1 MEASRDPGRDPR
13 SLLSC
18 VNGFHPKAL
27 VFVSEKRCAFA
38 AGKLIV
44 EMDVESKK
52 QRFVQG
58 HSATVTCITHSEQQ
72 ALGASGQVLRSG
84 AKWAEVLLWD
94 SESLEICA
102 CFSFHQANVEAV
114 GFVQDG
120 EVLVSIGS
128 DRDRSMALWPAARE
142 GCFRIGRKEGV
153 PLAVCS
159 AYKGGA
165 ISGIAAAPGSSDL
178 PMLFASYGVQHIKFW
193 RSPRSERLSQAIEG
207 RRGAFGSDGVPKM
220 ILCAVWVSRDRLV
233 AGGNNG
239 EVFFFHG
246 SRAVRKMEPQSSPVA
261 CLLPLRESLAVV
273 HGNGMCH
280 FLHGG
285 KTTDVEFSSV
295 AGWPGP
301 RFRTQLVSGA
311 WKDRQLLLS
320 SKTHLIY
327 LDLSNG
333 LPRATC
339 KPLVSQPAAA
349 LTSVA
354 NHPVAPRIYTAALD
368 GLVRCYDV
376 KDMTQLEQRSFH
388 GSSQGV
394 TCLAISGAADEESS
408 AWLAVGCSDSTLSIM
423 SENSYQYVLRR
434 TLSGSKAKL
443 TCAKFSSVDMSGKHP
458 LWLAVGTD
466 DGCIHTFRFK
476 EPCCRSSAYTGMHT
490 GEEVVSKVATLRGHE
505 APIVDICFADTLPCN
520 YLISADL
527 SGKELA
533 FDVPMARRLPTMTLV
548 REVPFHPWTL
558 PVGWQMQG
566 CKVDKK
572 LPRVHEI
579 SGRQLIAV
587 ATDVIKVFPFP
598 CISPPSIHPLRLEGP
613 SAPIASL
620 LFNPMNDSLLASSDT
635 ALFVWSWETEAQ
647 ARLPLSPLRS
657 VQESETPDS
666 RKPQVPAFTPPPR
679 PRVQVQDDQ
688 SRSGIGKPR
697 PKAVGI
703 AKQL

>member
-1 MEASRDPGRDPR
+1 M
-13 SLLSC
+13 
-18 VNGFHPKAL
+18 
-27 VFVSEKRCAFA
+27 
-38 AGKLIV
+38 
-44 EMDVESKK
+44 
-52 QRFVQG
+52 
-58 HSATVTCITHSEQQ
+58 
-72 ALGASGQVLRSG
+72 
-84 AKWAEVLLWD
+84 
-94 SESLEICA
+94 
-102 CFSFHQANVEAV
+102 
-114 GFVQDG
+114 
-120 EVLVSIGS
+120 
-128 DRDRSMALWPAARE
+128 
-142 GCFRIGRKEGV
+142 

-178 PMLFASYGVQHIKFW
+178 QMLFASYGVQHIKFW
-193 RSPRSERLSQAIEG
+193 RSPRSGRLSQAIEG

-520 YLISADL
+520 YLISVDL

-587 ATDVIKVFPFP
+587 ATDVIEVFPFP

-635 ALFVWSWETEAQ
+635 ALFVWSWEAEAQ